1 MHKDYLPD
9 YEQMFWR
16 LAIRHIPHHS
26 LLYLA
31 AKQNNKNLVAHLD
44 RRIRKRLDKTSV
56 KSLPSELLADYE
68 RKSDNAKFWHG
79 TGRFQYNESEVVDV
93 FQSILDR
100 GTLEP
105 KHDVYSI
112 VISGEEMQS
121 VSATRLR
128 IIARSYADTHGLG
141 IQEKHRYGSSLW
153 WVAYYYNLCYVE
165 ILAKHSLAMAR
176 NWSTFNRKSRNSQG
190 ERTWG
195 KKVHTKAKSVWDTF
209 GTGSDIEG
217 NYPILFGI
225 KKGQAIAE
233 LPKSMQK
240 WEVRITTPVTLS
252 SLSHIEV
259 PEAKVAEVKKIL
271 SRNGYDVAVFPIE
284 VGEFIASQKNIADL
298 LYKNNSLH

>member
-1 MHKDYLPD
+1 MHKDSLPD
-9 YEQMFWR
+9 YERMFWR
-16 LAIRHIPHHS
+16 LAIRHLPHHS
-26 LLYLA
+26 LLFLA
-31 AKQNNKNLVAHLD
+31 AKQNNKSLVAHLD
-44 RRIRKRLDKTSV
+44 RHTRMRLNKTSV
-56 KSLPSELLADYE
+56 KSFRPELLAHYE
-68 RKSDNAKFWHG
+68 RVSNNAEFWHG
-79 TGRFQYNESEVVDV
+79 TGRFQYNRNKVIDV
-93 FQSILDR
+93 FQGILDH
-100 GTLEP
+100 GTIQP

-112 VISGEEMQS
+112 IISGEEMQS

-141 IQEKHRYGSSLW
+141 IQEQHRYGSSLW

-176 NWSTFNRKSRNSQG
+176 NWSTFDRKSRNSRG

-209 GTGSDIEG
+209 GMGSDIEG

-225 KKGQAIAE
+225 KKGQATAE

-240 WEVRITTPVTLS
+240 WEIRIVTPITLS

-259 PEAKVAEVKKIL
+259 PEAKVVEVRNIL
-271 SRNGYDVAVFPIE
+271 LKNGYNVAVFPIE
-284 VGEFIASQKNIADL
+284 AGEFVASQKDIADL
-298 LYKNNSLH
+298 LYKK